1 MYRFPLKQI
10 FDDCRFRKQIFDDSR
25 FRKQIFEDSRFR
37 KQIFEEGRF
46 RKQIFEDSR
55 FGKQIDSQQ
64 GGWSDLMQHRST
76 LATTPNSCSP
86 CLKPLSTAS
95 TTSSEV
101 NEPEIWTDTRF
112 FSPVCVCFVC
122 CGAAEN
128 EWIGLDI
135 NKLNL
140 SLQLGSLGKICFQ
153 HREVR
158 CRQRLHKIQLQPKNK
173 IWFNPDVTCVY
184 WYQMFFNSPFQLQ
197 PCLLWEL
204 AQCTENIILRKFAR
218 S

>member
-10 FDDCRFRKQIFDDSR
+10 FDN
-25 FRKQIFEDSRFR
+25 SRFR

-55 FGKQIDSQQ
+55 FRKQIDSQQ

-76 LATTPNSCSP
+76 LATTPNSFSP

-101 NEPEIWTDTRF
+101 KEPAKIQDFW
-112 FSPVCVCFVC
+112 SPLSVFVLFVVVGWRGVCSDRRHFT
-122 CGAAEN
+122 N
-128 EWIGLDI
+128 WIGLDI

-153 HREVR
+153 HTEVR
-158 CRQRLHKIQLQPKNK
+158 CRQRPRKIRLQPENK
-173 IWFNPDVTCVY
+173 IWLNPGTT
-184 WYQMFFNSPFQLQ
+184 QT
-197 PCLLWEL
+197 CLLGRT
-204 AQCTENIILRKFAR
+204 QSTSDF
-218 S
+218 

>member
-1 MYRFPLKQI
+1 M
-10 FDDCRFRKQIFDDSR
+10 
-25 FRKQIFEDSRFR
+25 
-37 KQIFEEGRF
+37 
-46 RKQIFEDSR
+46 
-55 FGKQIDSQQ
+55 QIDTQQ
-64 GGWSDLMQHRST
+64 VRWSDLMQHRST

-153 HREVR
+153 HKEVR
-158 CRQRLHKIQLQPKNK
+158 CRQRPRKIRLQPENK
-173 IWFNPDVTCVY
+173 IWFNPCSTSDGTCVY
-184 WYQMFFNSPFQLQ
+184 WFFNSPSQLQ
-197 PCLLWEL
+197 PCHLSGLV
-204 AQCTENIILRKFAR
+204 QCTEIIIFTKNAR